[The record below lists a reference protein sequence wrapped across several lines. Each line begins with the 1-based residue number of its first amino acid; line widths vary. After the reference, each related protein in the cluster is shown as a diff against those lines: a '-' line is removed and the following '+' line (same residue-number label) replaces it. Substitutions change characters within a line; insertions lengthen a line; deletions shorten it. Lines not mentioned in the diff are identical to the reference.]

1 MTVSSLK
8 MKSNN
13 LRLSIGLC
21 AWNEAATI
29 EGALLSILAQDIF
42 RDETGLIESIEVVC
56 LANACTDKTAEIAR
70 EVLSRESKSI
80 TKWPA
85 LTWRVEDVPWGG
97 LARALN
103 VLTHELSDSSADYM
117 FKMDCDVLIE
127 EPNALRELISALLRD
142 PIAQVAVPVSLKHI
156 AKTSK
161 KSPID
166 TFSMAASDT
175 FKPENIPLSGALY
188 CGRKLALRS
197 VWQVE
202 GPRGS
207 DVGTDVHVRDM
218 LVTDQWRSRAK
229 WREDLVI
236 RVPTATVYF
245 LTYTKVLDMLY
256 HQKRLAIAEVNRM
269 MLHSYLSENV
279 KPDGASELIRHNNA
293 QNPDWFREV
302 VDARLKKGQW
312 WVLPRTMF
320 QWNRLRSLKR
330 LNGLNRLLRL
340 PIALTGEVIDL
351 YAVLAANHA
360 FKKRVE
366 GAVWRRDR

>member
-1 MTVSSLK
+1 MTTSSHQ
-8 MKSNN
+8 MKSNK

-42 RDETGLIESIEVVC
+42 RDETGLVEAIEIVC
-56 LANACTDKTAEIAR
+56 LANACTDNTAEIAR
-70 EVLSRESKSI
+70 GVLARESKLI
-80 TKWPA
+80 TQGPA
-85 LTWRVEDVPWGG
+85 LAWRVEDVPWGG

-103 VLTHELSDSSADYM
+103 VLTHELSDPTADYM

-127 EPNALRELISALLRD
+127 EPNALRELISALLKD
-142 PIAQVAVPVSLKHI
+142 PVAQVAVPISLKHI
-156 AKTSK
+156 VKTAR
-161 KSPID
+161 KSPVD

-188 CGRKLALRS
+188 CGRGPALRS

-218 LVTDQWRSRAK
+218 LVTDQWRNRVK

-236 RVPTATVYF
+236 RVHTATVYF

-269 MLHSYLSENV
+269 MLHSYLTDNV
-279 KPDGASELIRHNNA
+279 KPDGASELIRRNNA
-293 QNPDWFREV
+293 ANPNWFREV
-302 VDARLKKGQW
+302 VDERLKKGQW

-330 LNGLNRLLRL
+330 LGTAGKLLRL
-340 PIALTGEVIDL
+340 PIALIGEAIDL